1 MRESVDDF
9 RDLMFALEKTAE
21 LDRNSEGLPTAD
33 ALVERRESGHA
44 LARPELCVLLAY
56 SKLSLMGRLLR
67 SRVPDDPVAESYL
80 LGYFPVSAIAAAG
93 QESLEAHRL
102 RRQII
107 ASQLTNDLVD
117 LMGSAFVNR
126 LVRDTGRPA
135 KEIVNAWLI
144 ASRLSDHRAL
154 LSEIENQQSKVSPR
168 ITYRW
173 LLGLGRVL
181 ERTTRWVLQN
191 IDKEL
196 SPATIVGE
204 NLQGLATLRDSFGDV
219 VAGEERALFAARV
232 SEIREVGV
240 DESFSER
247 LMTLRFLDQMLDI
260 LEIARETGADVLDTA
275 RAYYRISEEFDL
287 PWLHRNS
294 FAAASEDQWEQ
305 RAARVLSEDLARAH
319 RRIVVAV
326 LTQAGSDEPW
336 KTTRA
341 LLRNKGRNVRR
352 FKNLLEQVKAE
363 ETPGSAAVSVVAR
376 EVSTLARSISSR

>member
-1 MRESVDDF
+1 MY
-9 RDLMFALEKTAE
+9 K
-21 LDRNSEGLPTAD
+21 
-33 ALVERRESGHA
+33 
-44 LARPELCVLLAY
+44 
-56 SKLSLMGRLLR
+56 
-67 SRVPDDPVAESYL
+67 
-80 LGYFPVSAIAAAG
+80 
-93 QESLEAHRL
+93 
-102 RRQII
+102 RQ
-107 ASQLTNDLVD
+107 
-117 LMGSAFVNR
+117 
-126 LVRDTGRPA
+126 
-135 KEIVNAWLI
+135 
-144 ASRLSDHRAL
+144 
-154 LSEIENQQSKVSPR
+154 

-191 IDKEL
+191 SDKEL

-232 SEIREVGV
+232 SEIREVGA

>member
-1 MRESVDDF
+1 
-9 RDLMFALEKTAE
+9 
-21 LDRNSEGLPTAD
+21 
-33 ALVERRESGHA
+33 
-44 LARPELCVLLAY
+44 
-56 SKLSLMGRLLR
+56 MGKLLR
-67 SRVPDDPVAESYL
+67 SRVLDDPVTESYL

-93 QESLEAHRL
+93 QESLDVHRL

-117 LMGSAFVNR
+117 LMGAAFVNR
-126 LVRDTGRPA
+126 LVRDTGHTA
-135 KEIVNAWLI
+135 KEVVSAWLV

-173 LLGLGRVL
+173 LLGLSRVL

-191 IDKEL
+191 IDGEL
-196 SPATIVGE
+196 SLAAIVGE
-204 NLQGLATLRDSFGDV
+204 NLQGLATLRDSFSEV

-232 SEIREVGV
+232 SEIREVGA

-260 LEIARETGADVLDTA
+260 LEIERETGADTLGTA

-294 FAAASEDQWEQ
+294 FAVASEDHWEQ

-336 KTTRA
+336 KATRA
-341 LLRNKGRNVRR
+341 LLRSKGRNVRR

-363 ETPGSAAVSVVAR
+363 ETPGFAAVSVVAR
-376 EVSTLARSISSR
+376 EVSTLARSIVAK